1 MSLEFEFCFQFP
13 WGSPSTELSDFCQ
26 LARSGNERECKQ
38 TLTQHVLRVMT
49 SLLMSSPPISIL
61 HWLFQCR
68 YSNSKE
74 VVASSF
80 SFSCPAARAPRRAC
94 SQAIKPWPCRKTKF
108 AHICYPVKDRRLYFL
123 TLTSFVLRTE
133 LRTFSQSSIFPQD
146 RRDRVLCIM
155 GCHLAWVSKVLR
167 GRGAVWEEVR
177 KIEK

>member
-1 MSLEFEFCFQFP
+1 MLQRPSNPSLQASSLGRYGSGAGKRKESLQLCLWNLNSVSNSPSNSPFQFP
-13 WGSPSTELSDFCQ
+13 FQ

-68 YSNSKE
+68 YSNSKD

-133 LRTFSQSSIFPQD
+133 LRTFSQSSIF
-146 RRDRVLCIM
+146 R
-155 GCHLAWVSKVLR
+155 
-167 GRGAVWEEVR
+167 
-177 KIEK
+177 